1 MQKNSPEFS
10 LPNRWLYACGV
21 CAVILVLACNL
32 LTIGRQAPWEDEV
45 FAVSTGLSLARS
57 HPPILSVLAQYPG
70 TGSPILFYGPVSFE
84 AEALLIRVFGL
95 SLVAWRL
102 VCLAGVIL
110 SAFAGW
116 RLVKLAGG
124 GRWAQLITVLA
135 ISLASSVGSP
145 LPGRWDAVTSG
156 LFLCGLLLLLPGI
169 EINGRV
175 PFRESILAGTLI
187 AFALASTPRAIT
199 LSLAALVGLVLTG
212 VSYPKSAEVLL
223 RGCGHRVL
231 HGPGGSLISARAVG
245 PKLDFVVRLFE
256 ARHEQGQ
263 DQRDAAHRERRV
275 VPGSAAPQNSHVSV
289 RGICSDRSVQ
299 RDPAE
304 ASPPISRRCP

>member
-1 MQKNSPEFS
+1 MQKSSPELS
-10 LPNRWLYACGV
+10 TALNRWLYVSGV

-84 AEALLIRVFGL
+84 AAALLIRVFGL
-95 SLVAWRL
+95 SLVTWRL
-102 VCLAGVIL
+102 VCFAGVIL

-116 RLVKLAGG
+116 RLVRLAGG

-169 EINGRV
+169 EITGRV

-199 LSLAALVGLVLTG
+199 LSLAALACIGHYG
-212 VSYPKSAEVLL
+212 NFVSREYGSSASRL
-223 RGCGHRVL
+223 RPSCSARSWWFTHFFSC
-231 HGPGGSLISARAVG
+231 HGAKIRFRGSLI
-245 PKLDFVVRLFE
+245 
-256 ARHEQGQ
+256 
-263 DQRDAAHRERRV
+263 
-275 VPGSAAPQNSHVSV
+275 
-289 RGICSDRSVQ
+289 
-299 RDPAE
+299 
-304 ASPPISRRCP
+304 